1 MKRIILHTINGEPI
15 RVPCNIM
22 LESADSHNTLVKWIE
37 KGKDDEAYELSIYV
51 KESFM
56 EINEAIQNTLQGKKS
71 KSRLNI

>member
-1 MKRIILHTINGEPI
+1 
-15 RVPCNIM
+15 M